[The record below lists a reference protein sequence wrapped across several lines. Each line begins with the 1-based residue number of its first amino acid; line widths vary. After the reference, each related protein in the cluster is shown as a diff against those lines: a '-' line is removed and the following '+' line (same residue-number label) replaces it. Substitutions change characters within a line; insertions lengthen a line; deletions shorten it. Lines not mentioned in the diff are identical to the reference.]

1 MNSLPVLRGRA
12 AFIFQQSN
20 FDIDRIIGFEAM
32 RSHDVELM
40 TSEAMREF
48 DPEFQKNV
56 RGGDFL
62 VGGLNFGYGHPH
74 SPPMS
79 IMRGFGIAA
88 VIAESFAPLYLFGE
102 TAAGF
107 PQITCPGILNFVVR
121 WDEISIDL
129 EGSVVFNIS
138 RGLSLPFVPLS
149 LSEKTTISYGGLLK
163 KLKR

>member
-56 RGGDFL
+56 RGGDFSAFL
-62 VGGLNFGYGHPH
+62 QDRNGRALG
-74 SPPMS
+74 
-79 IMRGFGIAA
+79 A
-88 VIAESFAPLYLFGE
+88 VL
-102 TAAGF
+102 
-107 PQITCPGILNFVVR
+107 R
-121 WDEISIDL
+121 
-129 EGSVVFNIS
+129 
-138 RGLSLPFVPLS
+138 
-149 LSEKTTISYGGLLK
+149 
-163 KLKR
+163 